1 MAVRLLWRWGNV
13 MPDSLPESR
22 QRGISKLVLFSWRS
36 LRLHGIALGW
46 VSAGKLMLLTGNAV
60 LILFLSQRLRLDTY
74 GIFVAVVGA
83 QVLVSR
89 VLMLGVDAGMI
100 RLKTVGELRVRAEEL
115 ERAGFLVIARSSVLL
130 VMACLLV
137 GPLLFHYASPK
148 WSFAVVQAVALGAI
162 GQALVDYVYFYH
174 LSHFAYRKAAL
185 VQGGTALARLILT
198 ATASL
203 WSPQSPLPVFLSYTG
218 VVFAVGVWLALAIW
232 WRSGATPKS
241 ATLRKLL
248 SYSLWQGGVNIAGA
262 FSLHQGTFLLVYLG
276 YTSAAGIFGM
286 GLTMS
291 LGFFAIYTGVSE
303 FVFSRIVRIGC
314 RDQLPGFLL
323 KASGASVLVSL
334 SCVPAALAIG
344 KIAPYVLKQPL
355 WASIPAFFWLTAAML
370 VLILQAPFQAA
381 CHYLMRP
388 NFVAIG
394 WIVRIVS
401 ITLLGW
407 RAAPVYGATGVAAA
421 QFGGS
426 VIGLSTFLVLVIIAT
441 RLAPPSL
448 AEAQALDGRI
458 AYAE

>member
-1 MAVRLLWRWGNV
+1 MAARLLWRWGNG
-13 MPDSLPESR
+13 MPDSLRESR

-36 LRLHGIALGW
+36 LRLHGMALGW

-130 VMACLLV
+130 MMACLLV

-241 ATLRKLL
+241 AILRKLL

-314 RDQLPGFLL
+314 RDRLPGFLL

-334 SCVPAALAIG
+334 SCVPVALAIG

-426 VIGLSTFLVLVIIAT
+426 VIGLSTFLVLVMIAT